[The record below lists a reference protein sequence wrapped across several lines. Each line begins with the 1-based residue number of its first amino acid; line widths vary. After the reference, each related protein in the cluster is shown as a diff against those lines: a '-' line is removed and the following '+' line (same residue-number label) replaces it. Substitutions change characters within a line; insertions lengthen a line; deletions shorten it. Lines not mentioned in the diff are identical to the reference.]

1 MITVKRKIQFARE
14 AHGRR
19 RVATETTEWP
29 PKDAGRIPRISRL
42 MAVAIRLERLLLTGE
57 VSDVMELA
65 RLGHVTQPRMSQIL
79 NLTLLAPDIQEE
91 LLFLPRVTAGK
102 ATIHEKLLRPIVV
115 VTDWDKQREMWEA
128 LKSSLSNSSE
138 TEAGLEPLQ

>member
-1 MITVKRKIQFARE
+1 MITVKRKLQLTRE

-19 RVATETTEWP
+19 RVGAAKKESP
-29 PKDAGRIPRISRL
+29 PVEAGRIPRISRL
-42 MAVAIRLERLLLTGE
+42 MAVAIRLERMLLTGE

-79 NLTLLAPDIQEE
+79 NLALLAPDIQEE

-102 ATIHEKLLRPIVV
+102 PTIHEKMMRPITTEV
-115 VTDWDKQREMWEA
+115 DWDRQREMWRDLTGA
-128 LKSSLSNSSE
+128 
-138 TEAGLEPLQ
+138 